1 MAVDPRAAQAG
12 NRGGGKGIPVGAKV
26 KGGLSVVGDIIS
38 AFTTVNRF
46 RLAAM
51 LVWFIGVY
59 TTSIVIQSGIGPLP
73 VTDVSSLIGQFYGDA
88 FIGAILVEFIF
99 TTATAPLVTGKS
111 RHPLSIFVL
120 FINMGIN
127 SIVTLPLARGF
138 IGSGAWSN
146 INTAIGVFSQTITG
160 ARIDIGSGDVVVYTL
175 MLIMAFALAI
185 GFEIFWHMGAKSP
198 QG

>member
-1 MAVDPRAAQAG
+1 MAVDPRVAQAG
-12 NRGGGKGIPVGAKV
+12 NRGGSKGAPIGAKV
-26 KGGLSVVGDIIS
+26 KGGLSVVGDIIT

-99 TTATAPLVTGKS
+99 TTATSPLVTGKS

-146 INTAIGVFSQTITG
+146 INTAIGLFSQTITG
-160 ARIDIGSGDVVVYTL
+160 ARIDIGSGDVVIYTL

-185 GFEIFWHMGAKSP
+185 GAEILWHMGAKGS
-198 QG
+198 QS